1 MQARTRKK
9 RLEYLN
15 KALEAEPENVDA
27 QLMQIQCTCDS
38 KPDEQLPELYD
49 LMKKAEKQLEREGF
63 FKNDVGDFWLVL
75 ETRPYMRVC
84 FSRFEALID
93 CGMLHRAIDQGRRLL
108 ELCETDNLGVRY
120 ALMHLYACVEDEMHA
135 LALVKQFDGYEE
147 TQMLLPLAMLYYKM
161 NQFNKAQEYIRRLA
175 AVNKD
180 TKKFLR
186 LAAKEDMAG
195 LQMASGQFG
204 FLFASSPYFFKWAL
218 SYLRSEAAA
227 KRKK

>member
-27 QLMQIQCTCDS
+27 QLMQIQCTYDS

-49 LMKKAEKQLEREGF
+49 LMKKAE
-63 FKNDVGDFWLVL
+63 
-75 ETRPYMRVC
+75 
-84 FSRFEALID
+84 
-93 CGMLHRAIDQGRRLL
+93 
-108 ELCETDNLGVRY
+108 
-120 ALMHLYACVEDEMHA
+120 
-135 LALVKQFDGYEE
+135 

-161 NQFNKAQEYIRRLA
+161 NQFDKAQEYIRRLA

-204 FLFASSPYFFKWAL
+204 YCPGTIEELTDELSAFEFLFASSPYFFKWAL
-218 SYLRSEAAA
+218 SYLRSETAA

>member
-27 QLMQIQCTCDS
+27 QLMQIQCTYDS

-63 FKNDVGDFWLVL
+63 FKNDAGDFWLVL

-84 FSRFEALID
+84 FSRFEALAD
-93 CGMLHRAIDQGRRLL
+93 
-108 ELCETDNLGVRY
+108 ELS
-120 ALMHLYACVEDEMHA
+120 A
-135 LALVKQFDGYEE
+135 
-147 TQMLLPLAMLYYKM
+147 
-161 NQFNKAQEYIRRLA
+161 
-175 AVNKD
+175 
-180 TKKFLR
+180 
-186 LAAKEDMAG
+186 
-195 LQMASGQFG
+195 FG

-218 SYLRSEAAA
+218 SYLRSETAA